1 LDREEFGLF
10 LNLLADALS
19 AGPLT
24 SPGVRT
30 VTSDGTLEIQLV
42 PTGDGAVAEIHTP
55 DGNFGGQD
63 HLVTITDLLR
73 PLQMAT
79 SAGTVAAQP

>member
-24 SPGVRT
+24 SVGVRT

-42 PTGDGAVAEIHTP
+42 PTGDGAVAEVHTP
-55 DGNFGGQD
+55 DGNFGAR
-63 HLVTITDLLR
+63 TT
-73 PLQMAT
+73 
-79 SAGTVAAQP
+79 